1 MAGPLAGKWRNTN
14 VGFMLHAG
22 VTRYE
27 MVYKKGQN
35 YYEFLNRKNSDFTQS
50 NWSKN
55 ITLNSKQR
63 LFSINVNEIVFQI
76 FLQQYV

>member
-35 YYEFLNRKNSDFTQS
+35 YYEFLNRKNS
-50 NWSKN
+50 N
-55 ITLNSKQR
+55 
-63 LFSINVNEIVFQI
+63 
-76 FLQQYV
+76 